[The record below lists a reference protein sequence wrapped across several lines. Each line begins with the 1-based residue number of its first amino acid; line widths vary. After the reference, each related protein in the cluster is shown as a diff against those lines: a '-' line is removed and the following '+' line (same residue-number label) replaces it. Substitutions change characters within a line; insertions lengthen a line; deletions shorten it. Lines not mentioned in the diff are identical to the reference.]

1 MHPTSNVKSSLS
13 SKLDEWEMLT
23 SGFNVPAW
31 FGKKNQTK
39 FDKLSSNIST
49 DIVIVGAGIAGMTTA
64 YLLSKD
70 GRKVALIDDGFIVSG
85 ETGRTTAH
93 ITNALDDRYYNL
105 ERIHGKLGSRLA
117 AESHTSAINLI
128 ESIVAQEGIKCD
140 FERIDGYLFLDASD
154 KADSLD
160 RELKAVHN
168 AGITSVTMMDQSP
181 LKYRYAGPC
190 LCFPNQGQFHPLI
203 YMTGLAQAIKFKYNG
218 DIFTETHAQEIN
230 SEEDKII
237 IKTSGGFRLTANS
250 AVLSTNAPIVDDV
263 SKIYDKQ
270 QAFRTYV
277 IAVTIEK
284 NSIPRGLY
292 WDTGNQRSKEA
303 VKPYHYVRTQKDWD
317 DTHDLLIVGGEDH
330 KTGSI
335 TSKKELENRF
345 QRLDNWMRNRFPVRG
360 PIIYRWSGQVM
371 ESNDGLAFI
380 GLNPGP
386 NKNIYIATGDSGNG
400 ITHGTLAGMIL
411 SDLIMGKKNDWID
424 LYSPSRTVPTSN
436 K

>member
-1 MHPTSNVKSSLS
+1 
-13 SKLDEWEMLT
+13 
-23 SGFNVPAW
+23 
-31 FGKKNQTK
+31 
-39 FDKLSSNIST
+39 
-49 DIVIVGAGIAGMTTA
+49 
-64 YLLSKD
+64 
-70 GRKVALIDDGFIVSG
+70 
-85 ETGRTTAH
+85 
-93 ITNALDDRYYNL
+93 
-105 ERIHGKLGSRLA
+105 
-117 AESHTSAINLI
+117 
-128 ESIVAQEGIKCD
+128 
-140 FERIDGYLFLDASD
+140 
-154 KADSLD
+154 
-160 RELKAVHN
+160 
-168 AGITSVTMMDQSP
+168 
-181 LKYRYAGPC
+181 
-190 LCFPNQGQFHPLI
+190 
-203 YMTGLAQAIKFKYNG
+203 MTGLAQAIKFKYNG

-237 IKTSGGFRLTANS
+237 IKTSDGFKLTANS

-277 IAVTIEK
+277 IAATIEK

-317 DTHDLLIVGGEDH
+317 DNHDLLIVGGEDH

-335 TSKKELENRF
+335 TSKKELEKRF

-360 PIIYRWSGQVM
+360 PIVYRWSGQVM

-386 NKNIYIATGDSGNG
+386 NKNIYISTGDSGNG

-411 SDLIMGKKNDWID
+411 SDLIIGKKNDWID
-424 LYSPSRTVPTSN
+424 LYSPSRTVSTS
-436 K
+436 KT

>member
-1 MHPTSNVKSSLS
+1 M
-13 SKLDEWEMLT
+13 
-23 SGFNVPAW
+23 
-31 FGKKNQTK
+31 
-39 FDKLSSNIST
+39 
-49 DIVIVGAGIAGMTTA
+49 
-64 YLLSKD
+64 
-70 GRKVALIDDGFIVSG
+70 IDDGFIVSG

-154 KADSLD
+154 EADSLD
-160 RELKAVHN
+160 RELKAVHD
-168 AGITSVTMMDQSP
+168 AGITSVTMINQSP
-181 LKYRYAGPC
+181 LKYRDVGPC
-190 LCFPNQGQFHPLI
+190 LCFPHQGQFHPLK

-237 IKTSGGFRLTANS
+237 IKTSGGFKLTANS

-277 IAVTIEK
+277 IAATIEK

-345 QRLDNWMRNRFPVRG
+345 QRLDNWMRDRFPGRG
-360 PIIYRWSGQVM
+360 PIVYRWSGQVM

-380 GLNPGP
+380 GL
-386 NKNIYIATGDSGNG
+386 KSW
-400 ITHGTLAGMIL
+400 
-411 SDLIMGKKNDWID
+411 S
-424 LYSPSRTVPTSN
+424 
-436 K
+436 